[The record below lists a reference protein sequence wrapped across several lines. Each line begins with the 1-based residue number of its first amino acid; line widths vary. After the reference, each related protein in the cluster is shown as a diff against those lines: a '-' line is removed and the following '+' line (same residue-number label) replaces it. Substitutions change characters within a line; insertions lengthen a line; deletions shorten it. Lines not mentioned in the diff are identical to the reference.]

1 MLDRGSRAT
10 RTITAAEVDHALDY
24 RTLAERIDSL
34 FRAGCTVPAR
44 HHHEVATDG
53 APATLL
59 LMPAWREGGALGVKT
74 VSVFPDNAA
83 KGLPSI
89 MGTYLLLDGTT
100 GRPRAIIDG
109 TSLTLHRTA
118 AASALA
124 ARYLARANS
133 ARLLM
138 VGAGALAPHLVR
150 AHAAMRPIR
159 WVRIWNRHPDKAE
172 ALARDLAGESLDVS
186 ASTDLAADAAWA
198 DIVCCAT
205 MARTPLIAGA
215 WLEPGTH
222 LDLVGSFTPAMREA
236 DDEAVRRARLFVDTR
251 HGALTEAGDI
261 VDPLTRGVIAESDIV
276 ADLFEL
282 ARGEAPGRLDD
293 SEITLFKSVGTA
305 LEDLAAAELVVER
318 VEAAAASPP

>member
-1 MLDRGSRAT
+1 MH
-10 RTITAAEVDHALDY
+10 TITADEVDDALDY
-24 RTLAERIDSL
+24 HTLAERIESL
-34 FRAGCTVPAR
+34 FRSGCTVPAR
-44 HHHEVATDG
+44 HHHEVSTDG

-59 LMPAWREGGALGVKT
+59 LMPAWREGSALGVKT

-89 MGTYLLLDGTT
+89 MGTYFLVDGTT
-100 GRPRAIIDG
+100 GVPRAVIDG

-124 ARYLARANS
+124 ARYLARAKS
-133 ARLLM
+133 TRLLM

-150 AHAAMRPIR
+150 AHAEMRPLR
-159 WVRIWNRHPDKAE
+159 QVRIWNRHADKAE
-172 ALARDLAGESLDVS
+172 ALARSLTGECLEVS
-186 ASTDLAADAAWA
+186 VSTDLAADVAWA
-198 DIVCCAT
+198 DIVSCAT
-205 MARTPLIAGA
+205 MTRTPLIAGA

-222 LDLVGSFTPAMREA
+222 LDLVGSFTPVMREA

-276 ADLFEL
+276 ADLFDL

-318 VEAAAASPP
+318 IEAAAASLP